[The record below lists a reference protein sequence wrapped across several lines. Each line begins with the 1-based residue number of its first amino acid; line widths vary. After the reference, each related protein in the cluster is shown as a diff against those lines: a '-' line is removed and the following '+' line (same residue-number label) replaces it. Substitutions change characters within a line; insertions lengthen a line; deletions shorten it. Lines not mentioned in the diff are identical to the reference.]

1 MSRFDDEYES
11 DRDDSDSSEKTD
23 SVIREL
29 RTEII
34 RLEAQ
39 LDQLTASVRE
49 QSEESAIIVARLAE
63 LERAVDRLRARQRR
77 DSKLLVI
84 AWMMVVA
91 SLLMSLFTYFAS

>member
-11 DRDDSDSSEKTD
+11 DRDDFDSPEKTD

-63 LERAVDRLRARQRR
+63 LERAVDRLRARQRH

-91 SLLMSLFTYFAS
+91 SLLMSFFTYFAS